1 MSVLFMN
8 TKRIISS
15 SLKLNT
21 SIAKYPSSLLSSS
34 KKTSTST
41 STLSTASSWLS
52 SSPLSFIHYRCMGTK
67 ALFKTNKSAAK
78 RFRVRGSGSIKRN
91 KGGSSHNTGYKARSR
106 SNRLGQSC
114 GIKEPKI
121 EKRMR
126 RLIGK

>member
-15 SLKLNT
+15 SLKLTT
-21 SIAKYPSSLLSSS
+21 SVAKNPSSLLSSS
-34 KKTSTST
+34 KTTST